1 MNFEIMKY
9 AWPVYTIITF
19 VFSYYFTVLCYKG
32 KKSDVQISPWLP
44 LTIGLW
50 LAPFGCGM
58 WIYHG
63 LRLSSPLL
71 WVALYGE
78 CISIAAFFL
87 GRRAVK

>member
-1 MNFEIMKY
+1 MKF

-19 VFSYYFTVLCYKG
+19 VLSYYFTVLCYKG
-32 KKSDVQISPWLP
+32 KKYDLHISLWLP
-44 LTIGLW
+44 LFIGLL

-58 WIYHG
+58 WICHG
-63 LRLSSPLL
+63 LRLSSPFW

-87 GRRAVK
+87 GRHAVK

>member
-1 MNFEIMKY
+1 MKF

-32 KKSDVQISPWLP
+32 KKYDLHISLWLP
-44 LTIGLW
+44 LFIGLL

-58 WIYHG
+58 WICHG
-63 LRLSSPLL
+63 LRLSSPFW

-87 GRRAVK
+87 GRHAVK

>member
-1 MNFEIMKY
+1 MKY
-9 AWPVYTIITF
+9 ALPVYTIMTF
-19 VFSYYFTVLCYKG
+19 VFSYYLTVLCYKG
-32 KKSDVQISPWLP
+32 KQYDVHISPWLP
-44 LTIGLW
+44 LIIGLL
-50 LAPFGCGM
+50 LAPFASGL
-58 WIYHG
+58 WFSYN

>member
-1 MNFEIMKY
+1 MKY

-32 KKSDVQISPWLP
+32 KKYDLHISLWLP
-44 LTIGLW
+44 LFIGLL

-58 WIYHG
+58 WICHD
-63 LRLSSPLL
+63 LRLSSPFW

-78 CISIAAFFL
+78 CISIAAIFL
-87 GRRAVK
+87 GRHAVK

>member
-32 KKSDVQISPWLP
+32 KKYDVQISPWLP

>member
-32 KKSDVQISPWLP
+32 KKYEVHISPWLP
-44 LTIGLW
+44 LTIGLL

>member
-1 MNFEIMKY
+1 MKY

-32 KKSDVQISPWLP
+32 KKYDLHISLWLP
-44 LTIGLW
+44 LFIGLL

-58 WIYHG
+58 WICHG
-63 LRLSSPLL
+63 LRLSSPFW

-87 GRRAVK
+87 GRHVVK

>member
-1 MNFEIMKY
+1 MKY

-32 KKSDVQISPWLP
+32 KKYDLHISLWLP
-44 LTIGLW
+44 LFIGLL

-58 WIYHG
+58 WICHG
-63 LRLSSPLL
+63 LRLSSPFW

-87 GRRAVK
+87 GRHAVK

>member
-1 MNFEIMKY
+1 MKY
-9 AWPVYTIITF
+9 ALPVFTIMTF

-32 KKSDVQISPWLP
+32 KKYGMHISPWLP
-44 LTIGLW
+44 LIIGLL
-50 LAPFGCGM
+50 LAPFACGR
-58 WIYHG
+58 WISYN

-87 GRRAVK
+87 GRHAVK

>member
-1 MNFEIMKY
+1 MKFEIMKY

-32 KKSDVQISPWLP
+32 KKYDLHISLWLP
-44 LTIGLW
+44 LFIGLL

-58 WIYHG
+58 WICHG
-63 LRLSSPLL
+63 LRLSSPFW

>member
-1 MNFEIMKY
+1 MKY

-32 KKSDVQISPWLP
+32 KKYDLHISLWLP
-44 LTIGLW
+44 LFIGLL

-58 WIYHG
+58 WICHG

-87 GRRAVK
+87 GRHAVK

>member
-1 MNFEIMKY
+1 MKY

-19 VFSYYFTVLCYKG
+19 VFSYYLTVLCYKG
-32 KKSDVQISPWLP
+32 KKYDVHISPWLP
-44 LTIGLW
+44 LIIGLL
-50 LAPFGCGM
+50 LAPFACGL
-58 WIYHG
+58 WFSYN

-87 GRRAVK
+87 GRHAVK

>member
-1 MNFEIMKY
+1 MKY

-32 KKSDVQISPWLP
+32 KKYDLHISLWLP
-44 LTIGLW
+44 LFIGLL
-50 LAPFGCGM
+50 LAPFGCGI
-58 WIYHG
+58 WIYHD

-78 CISIAAFFL
+78 CISIAAFLL
-87 GRRAVK
+87 GRHAVK

>member
-1 MNFEIMKY
+1 MKF

-32 KKSDVQISPWLP
+32 KKYDLHISLWLP
-44 LTIGLW
+44 LFIGLL

-58 WIYHG
+58 WICHG
-63 LRLSSPLL
+63 LRLSSPFW

-87 GRRAVK
+87 GHHAVK

>member
-1 MNFEIMKY
+1 MKY
-9 AWPVYTIITF
+9 ALPVFTIMTF

-32 KKSDVQISPWLP
+32 KKYDMHISPWLP
-44 LTIGLW
+44 LIIGLL
-50 LAPFGCGM
+50 LAPFACGR
-58 WIYHG
+58 WFSYH

-87 GRRAVK
+87 GRHAVK

>member
-1 MNFEIMKY
+1 MKY

-32 KKSDVQISPWLP
+32 KKYDLHISLWLP
-44 LTIGLW
+44 LFIGLL

-58 WIYHG
+58 WIYHN

>member
-1 MNFEIMKY
+1 MKFEIMKY

-32 KKSDVQISPWLP
+32 KKYDLHISLWLP
-44 LTIGLW
+44 LFIGLL

-58 WIYHG
+58 WICHG
-63 LRLSSPLL
+63 LRLSSPFW

-87 GRRAVK
+87 GRHAVK

>member
-1 MNFEIMKY
+1 MKFEIMKY

-32 KKSDVQISPWLP
+32 KKYDLHISLWLP
-44 LTIGLW
+44 LFIGLL

-58 WIYHG
+58 WICHG
-63 LRLSSPLL
+63 LRLSSPFW

-87 GRRAVK
+87 GRHVVK

>member
-1 MNFEIMKY
+1 MKFEIMKY

-32 KKSDVQISPWLP
+32 KKYEVHISPWLP
-44 LTIGLW
+44 LVIGLL

-58 WIYHG
+58 WIYHN

>member
-1 MNFEIMKY
+1 MKF

-32 KKSDVQISPWLP
+32 KKYDLHISLWLP
-44 LTIGLW
+44 LFIGLL

-58 WIYHG
+58 WICHG
-63 LRLSSPLL
+63 LRLSSPFW